1 MDTGSNK
8 SLYTLIA
15 VVVFGIFLSLSYWM
29 FQDNLKG
36 VLADVMDRASETTSI
51 KEKESFLVETD
62 SKNLSFNASTG
73 TILSYD
79 VSGGK
84 DVIIPKVING
94 VEVTGIGP
102 SAFSEV
108 PLNSVFLPDTITFIG
123 TNAFW
128 DCGLKSIRLSSTLT
142 TISASALAWNQLTE
156 LDLPNSLVVLG
167 GGSLRG
173 NQLTRIRVPEG
184 VTELN
189 PTIFSHN
196 RFTII
201 ELPKSFENTET
212 IDQFIDYYSWDG
224 STMVSISYLK
234 DKVTNKFIYY

>member
-1 MDTGSNK
+1 METGSNK

-15 VVVFGIFLSLSYWM
+15 VVVFGIFLSLSYWLL
-29 FQDNLKG
+29 QDELKST
-36 VLADVMDRASETTSI
+36 LASVMDKTSETTSI
-51 KEKESFLVETD
+51 KESEAFLVETD
-62 SKNLSFNASTG
+62 SKYFNFNTSTG

-94 VEVTGIGP
+94 VVVTGIGP
-102 SAFSEV
+102 SAFSKV
-108 PLNSVFLPDTITFIG
+108 PLNSVFLPDTITFLG

-128 DCGLKSIRLSSTLT
+128 SCGLKSIRLSSTLT
-142 TISASALAWNQLTE
+142 TISDSALAWNQLTE
-156 LDLPNSLVVLG
+156 IDLPDSLLILG

-173 NQLTRIRVPEG
+173 NQLTNIRVPEG

-189 PTIFSHN
+189 ATVFSHN
-196 RFTII
+196 RFTTI